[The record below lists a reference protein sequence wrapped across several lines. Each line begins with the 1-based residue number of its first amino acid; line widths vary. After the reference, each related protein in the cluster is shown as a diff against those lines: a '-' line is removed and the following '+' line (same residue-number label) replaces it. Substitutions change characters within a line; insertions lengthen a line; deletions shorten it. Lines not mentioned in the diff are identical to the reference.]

1 MAKTPQSSSRIRA
14 RFAFPTWAVRVVPGL
29 AWMQSYQAVWLR
41 YDVFAGVTVAAVIL
55 PIALAYGDLAGLP
68 AIAGIY
74 ASILPLVAY
83 ALFGTSRQLILG
95 PDSASAA
102 LVGAAIIP
110 LAGGNLERYAALAAM
125 LAIIVGFLS
134 LLGGIA
140 RMGFSADF
148 LSRPILVG
156 YMNGLALTIIAG
168 QLQRIFGIRIES
180 GAFFGQIGEWLS
192 KPGQTHLPTL
202 ALGAG
207 VLILVVVLRQVA
219 PRIPAALI
227 SVILSTIL
235 VAVFRLD
242 AHGVATLGR
251 IPSGLPAI
259 RAPAIH
265 LSDIA
270 PLFAD
275 ALGIL
280 ILTFSD
286 TILNARSFAAQAH
299 TTVDA
304 NKELIGL
311 GTAQIAAGFSQG
323 FPISASG
330 ARTAVNVSVGGK
342 TQLTSI
348 IAALVLVITLL
359 FLTAPLERFP
369 HAALGAIL
377 VAAVIN
383 LLDVKTFVILYR
395 VRKLEFAIALIT
407 LLGVLTIGLLNGI
420 ILAIVLSLL
429 VLLFQAVRPHDAVL
443 GRVKAL
449 DGFHD
454 IGDYPNSETIPGLI
468 VYRFDAPLFFA
479 NANFLKERIQAILD
493 ETNPPVQWF
502 ILDAEAITDLDFTA
516 AEVLIEIR
524 DILTERHITF
534 AVARAKHHLRDMLT
548 RTHLTEAIGENHLY
562 PSIRTSVAAFLKSR
576 ERATPD

>member
-1 MAKTPQSSSRIRA
+1 MARTPESTPGVRA
-14 RFAFPTWAVRVVPGL
+14 RFTLPSWAIRVVPGI
-29 AWMQSYQAVWLR
+29 AWMRSYQVKWLR
-41 YDVFAGVTVAAVIL
+41 FDAVAGITVAAVIL

-83 ALFGTSRQLILG
+83 ALFGSSRQLILG
-95 PDSASAA
+95 PDSSSAA
-102 LVGAAIIP
+102 LVSVAIIP
-110 LAGGNLERYAALAAM
+110 LAAGNPERYAALAAM

-134 LLGGIA
+134 LLGGLA
-140 RMGFSADF
+140 RLGFSADF

-180 GAFFGQIGEWLS
+180 GSFFGQIGEWLT
-192 KPGQTHLPTL
+192 KLNQTSLPTL

-207 VLILVVVLRQVA
+207 VLILVVVLRKVA
-219 PRIPAALI
+219 PRIPGPLI
-227 SVILSTIL
+227 SVVLATIL
-235 VAVFRLD
+235 VATLHLD
-242 AHGVATLGR
+242 THGVATLGR

-259 RAPAIH
+259 RAPDIR
-265 LSDIA
+265 LGDIA
-270 PLFAD
+270 PLFTA
-275 ALGIL
+275 AIGIL

-286 TILNARSFAAQAH
+286 TILNARAFADQSH

-311 GTAQIAAGFSQG
+311 GAAQIAAGLSQG

-330 ARTAVNVSVGGK
+330 ARTAVNVSAGGK

-348 IAALVLVITLL
+348 FAAIVLIFMLL
-359 FLTAPLERFP
+359 LLTAPLGLFP

-383 LLDVKTFVILYR
+383 LIDVRTFVVLYR
-395 VRKLEFAIALIT
+395 VRKPEFVIASVT

-429 VLLFQAVRPHDAVL
+429 VLLFQTVRPHDAVL
-443 GRVKAL
+443 GQVKGL

-454 IGDYPNSETIPGLI
+454 IGDFPDSETIPGLI

-479 NANFLKERIQAILD
+479 NATFLKERIREVLD
-493 ETNPPVQWF
+493 EAESPVQWF

-516 AEVLIEIR
+516 AEVLKEIHTM
-524 DILTERHITF
+524 LAERRIIF
-534 AVARAKHHLRDMLT
+534 AVARAKRRLRDMLA

-562 PSIRTSVAAFLKSR
+562 PSIRTSVAAFLNSR
-576 ERATPD
+576 ERSAPS

>member
-1 MAKTPQSSSRIRA
+1 
-14 RFAFPTWAVRVVPGL
+14 
-29 AWMQSYQAVWLR
+29 
-41 YDVFAGVTVAAVIL
+41 
-55 PIALAYGDLAGLP
+55 
-68 AIAGIY
+68 
-74 ASILPLVAY
+74 
-83 ALFGTSRQLILG
+83 
-95 PDSASAA
+95 
-102 LVGAAIIP
+102 
-110 LAGGNLERYAALAAM
+110 
-125 LAIIVGFLS
+125 
-134 LLGGIA
+134 
-140 RMGFSADF
+140 
-148 LSRPILVG
+148 
-156 YMNGLALTIIAG
+156 
-168 QLQRIFGIRIES
+168 
-180 GAFFGQIGEWLS
+180 
-192 KPGQTHLPTL
+192 
-202 ALGAG
+202 
-207 VLILVVVLRQVA
+207 VVVLRQVA
-219 PRIPAALI
+219 PRFPAALI

-286 TILNARSFAAQAH
+286 TILNARSFAAQTH

-534 AVARAKHHLRDMLT
+534 AVARAKHNLRDMLT